1 MAQTRYEAAEAIRRT
16 NHGGGFPRNKNGIS
30 LSEKMFGYKQT
41 SAAKFVNHGEEGVGG
56 GRGHGK
62 GPLAGIGTELRGQ
75 SLSPKV
81 CSDLAGRVCIAA

>member
-16 NHGGGFPRNKNGIS
+16 KHNGGFPRTKNGIS
-30 LSEKMFGYKQT
+30 LRENVSREMGYKQT

-62 GPLAGIGTELRGQ
+62 GPLAGM
-75 SLSPKV
+75 
-81 CSDLAGRVCIAA
+81 